1 MTELFLVA
9 HKVRGEAAFD
19 IAVRMECPEC
29 HNANYDSEDDFCHEC
44 DGLGYWWII
53 PTSGHRAYI
62 HTAHRLDKVFE
73 LGPGL
78 TEKWLWEI
86 NKDINGS
93 WTNLPDHYQV
103 TASRHTPKRDLLA
116 ALGLDKP
123 AAPATPFP
131 RRI

>member
-1 MTELFLVA
+1 MTDLYLMA
-9 HKVRGEAAFD
+9 HKVRGIPAFD
-19 IAVRMECPEC
+19 IAIQMTCPEC
-29 HNANYDSEDDFCHEC
+29 LDLAGTNYGCNEC
-44 DGLGYWWII
+44 DQLGYWWII